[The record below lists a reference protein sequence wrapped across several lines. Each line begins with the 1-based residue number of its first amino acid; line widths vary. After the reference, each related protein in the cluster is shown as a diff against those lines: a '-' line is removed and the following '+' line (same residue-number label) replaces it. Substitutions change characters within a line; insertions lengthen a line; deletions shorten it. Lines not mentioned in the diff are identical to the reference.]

1 MGMTDN
7 LALNV
12 SNIPFTPHIAVN
24 TQVCYAIQGYFH
36 PKINNSKH
44 VAKLNNP
51 LTEGACQV
59 LIPSRNLLHLN
70 NLPGNCTLTNAH

>member
-1 MGMTDN
+1 MTHN
-7 LALNV
+7 LSINA
-12 SNIPFTPHIAVN
+12 SNFRYTPHTAVN

-36 PKINNSKH
+36 PKINNSKY

-70 NLPGNCTLTNAH
+70 NLPGNSTLTNPH